1 MNTRQKLSGFSL
13 VSFLLAFSAPAF
25 SDQVINDDL
34 IVTGD
39 TCVGSDCADGEEFA
53 FLGLKIKNEHPQILF
68 DDTSGGTFPANPWM
82 VGITDNGTAEPA
94 NFVINDA
101 GTGSNVLVLVP
112 GMEGGIALGSGSA
125 VETNAVSVGDTG
137 TERRIRH
144 VAEGIEDTDAVNKVQ
159 LESRI
164 STLSDSVDDRIEQI
178 EARIDDLVDR
188 INDL

>member
-1 MNTRQKLSGFSL
+1 MKILQRLSGFSL
-13 VSFLLAFSAPAF
+13 VSFVLAFSAPAF

-34 IVTGD
+34 IVTGKA
-39 TCVGSDCADGEEFA
+39 CVGSDCADGEGFD

-125 VETNAVSVGDTG
+125 VEANAVSVGDTG

-144 VAEGIEDTDAVNKVQ
+144 VAEGIEDTDAVNKAQ